1 MISRSKKTKSMV
13 LLGLLTAILL
23 LMSMTPLG
31 YFNVG
36 PLAITLNIIPVAIA
50 GVALGPFGGA
60 VAGGV
65 FGITSFLQAMG
76 IGGSSALGLI
86 CFEISPFLT
95 FIHRVFSRVLAGF
108 LTGVIFRL
116 VIKFARLPFAS
127 ALAGF
132 MAAFLNTAFFTSSLI
147 LLFGNTEYMQGLIGG
162 QNILVFAAGYVG
174 INSVFEMVVS
184 TFASSIIATALYRA
198 RLVHIPIKK
207 RSIRAEKAVAE
218 TETENKI

>member
-31 YFNVG
+31 YLNVG

-60 VAGGV
+60 VVGGV

-76 IGGSSALGLI
+76 IGGSSALGII

-108 LTGVIFRL
+108 LTGLIFRFI
-116 VIKFARLPFAS
+116 VRFARLPFAS
-127 ALAGF
+127 AWAGF
-132 MAAFLNTAFFTSSLI
+132 MAAFLNTVFFTGSLI

-162 QNILVFAAGYVG
+162 RNVLVFAAGYVG
-174 INSVFEMVVS
+174 INAVFEMAVS

-198 RLVHIPIKK
+198 KLVHIPIKK
-207 RSIRAEKAVAE
+207 RKSAPVKTEKSK
-218 TETENKI
+218 NKI